1 MEAGA
6 RRHWSEDDD
15 LADEIELYGELV
27 VAASESERDLTLP
40 QIDKV
45 LGVDQWPDCRGGQP
59 ATPDDARDQE
69 AAAEPGKE
77 SGRSA

>member
-45 LGVDQWPDCRGGQP
+45 LGVDQCSQCGAGEPV
-59 ATPDDARDQE
+59 APDDGRGLQ
-69 AAAEPGKE
+69 AAADRSER